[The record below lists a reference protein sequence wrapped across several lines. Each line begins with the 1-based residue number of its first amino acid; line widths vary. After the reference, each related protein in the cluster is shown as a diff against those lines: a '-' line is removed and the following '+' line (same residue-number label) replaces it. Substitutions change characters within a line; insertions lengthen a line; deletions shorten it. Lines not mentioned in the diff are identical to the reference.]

1 MTQHVPNGSR
11 APASSIPP
19 VTEQDIQ
26 GIADMIITRYR
37 DMALTFAAQQM
48 EHFRHCG
55 EYKDLAIWTRIGM
68 AVGEKET
75 AAAPVT
81 ARRHVE

>member
-1 MTQHVPNGSR
+1 
-11 APASSIPP
+11 
-19 VTEQDIQ
+19 
-26 GIADMIITRYR
+26 
-37 DMALTFAAQQM
+37 MALTFAAQQM

-75 AAAPVT
+75 AAAPAT
-81 ARRHVE
+81 ARGHVD